1 MTTVRA
7 RTQAIM
13 ERTGKRPPSWWIFC
27 VVLGLCGVSRLPAEE
42 PSIAF
47 LNALRENRFF
57 DEALIYLDRLEA
69 NPQTPADLRQELAYQ
84 RGVTLIQAV
93 RFDRDRTVREQ
104 RLNQAKSSLEAFMR
118 DQPTHVKR
126 SFARQQLGMVLREWA
141 LMKLEQVKRAD
152 NPAVRQEAAALF
164 DQAYQVF
171 DSASNELRE
180 QLAQMKSPDSPGS
193 GTDEGD
199 AAAQLDTLRN
209 EFLDALRRRGEILE
223 EKADTEP
230 ADSPGRTKLLEEA
243 GNLFADMFAKYPTRI
258 AGVQA
263 RLFQA
268 RTLWKRG
275 AREDALKIL
284 TADII
289 PQTDNLPSIRKIK
302 TQGLLL
308 AMDCWLQESSQ
319 DYATAIP
326 QVEAWLEDI
335 HPAEENDPIWV
346 GLKFRLAQA
355 QVAWAAQLAAKDDR
369 DPAVT
374 DLRDKARKLARSVSR
389 IPGDYQEP
397 ARELLIAIPGG
408 GAAARSGATAESQA
422 PAATFEEA
430 KTRAGDAMTE
440 MQNAQ
445 ILVET
450 VPERLEKET
459 DAGVREELQKDLVAA
474 QESIERNRN
483 SARTN
488 LERALA
494 LADTKTPVDEVN
506 LVRRSLAYLNYQQGE
521 YYDAVV
527 LGEFVARSF
536 PSAPGAAT
544 CAQIA
549 LAAYLKLYDVGPD
562 EKEFATGR
570 IVSLANYMVQTWA
583 GSPESEDAINA
594 LIPLLIGR
602 GEVAKA
608 REYVE
613 RMPAESTQR
622 ANAEL
627 RIGDALWRDYL
638 QGTSEV
644 RQWEREAQEPGAAK
658 EELQAKIASRK
669 PELEG
674 LKSTA
679 LSILE
684 PAVERM
690 RTAGSVSAT
699 MPRAQLALA
708 QIYIDLDQA
717 PKARALLNDEKIGV
731 LPLAERDDPVIDS
744 PALKEHVY
752 RVALAALVGALP
764 RAENDQDRTELID
777 KSKEL
782 MQKLRQ
788 SVGDS
793 PEALQRLVEIYYS
806 LARGLETRIQLQERA
821 QDRMALSDGFGVF
834 LEQVRREASDLRV
847 LNWAAESYMSMG
859 NGLAGDPATANAA
872 KTCFDNAVQTYQQ
885 ILDNAKT
892 LNVPDDMQR
901 RLTVRRAMARRS
913 AGQYEQAI
921 KDFETVLAG
930 DARKLDVQVE
940 AAMTY
945 QLWGGE
951 RGQAPNY
958 KLAIAGSAP
967 DPQTKESLIW
977 GWNRIGKL
985 TASQKAFRDIYHQS
999 RYNAAYCYYKYAL
1012 RLKQQEERNKYLT
1025 FAKSCIVDTQRIF
1038 PQMGGAAM
1046 LAKYSALLKEIQGAL
1061 KEKPVGLVA
1070 PATKK

>member
-1 MTTVRA
+1 
-7 RTQAIM
+7 M
-13 ERTGKRPPSWWIFC
+13 ERSGKRPPNRWIFC
-27 VVLGLCGVSRLPAEE
+27 VVLSVCGLDTLAAEE
-42 PSIAF
+42 PSVAF
-47 LNALRENRFF
+47 LNALREKGYF
-57 DEALIYLDRLEA
+57 DEALAYLNQLEA
-69 NPQTPADLRQELAYQ
+69 HPQTPADLRQELAYQ

-93 RFDRDRTVREQ
+93 SVDRDRAVREE
-104 RLNQAKSSLEAFMR
+104 RLNQAKASLEAFMR
-118 DQPTHVKR
+118 DQPAHAKR
-126 SFARQQLGMVLREWA
+126 SFARHWLGVVLREWA
-141 LMKLEQVKRAD
+141 RMKMEQVKRAD
-152 NPAVRQEAAALF
+152 NPALRQEAAALF

-180 QLAQMKSPDSPGS
+180 QLAQMKPGAPPGS
-193 GTDEGD
+193 DEEGES
-199 AAAQLDTLRN
+199 AEQLETLRS
-209 EFLDALRRRGEILE
+209 EFLEALRRRGEMLE
-223 EKADTEP
+223 EKADTQ
-230 ADSPGRTKLLEEA
+230 AANSPERTKLLEDA
-243 GNLFADMFAKYPTRI
+243 GNLFADMYGKYPTRI

-263 RLFQA
+263 RLYQA
-268 RTLWKRG
+268 RTLLKRG
-275 AREDALKIL
+275 DPAEALKIL
-284 TADII
+284 TADILS
-289 PQTDNLPSIRKIK
+289 QTGNLPSIRKIR

-319 DYATAIP
+319 DYATAVP

-335 HPAEENDPIWV
+335 HPAEEGDPIWL

-374 DLRDKARKLARSVSR
+374 DLRDKARKLTRSVSR
-389 IPGDYQEP
+389 IPGDYQDP
-397 ARELLIAIPGG
+397 ARALLTAIPGG
-408 GAAARSGATAESQA
+408 GAAARSGAAAEAQA
-422 PAATFEEA
+422 EAATFEEA

-440 MQNAQ
+440 MQNAE
-445 ILVET
+445 LLAKT
-450 VPERLEKET
+450 VPERLEKEP
-459 DAGVREELQKDLVAA
+459 DAGVREELQKDLAAA
-474 QESIERNRN
+474 QEAIERNRAL
-483 SARTN
+483 ARAN
-488 LERALA
+488 LERALV
-494 LADTKTPVDEVN
+494 LADAKTLSDDVN
-506 LVRRSLAYLNYQQGE
+506 LVRRSLAYLDYQQGE
-521 YYDAVV
+521 YYDAAVV
-527 LGEFVARSF
+527 GEFVARKF
-536 PSAPGAAT
+536 PSAPGAQT

-549 LAAYLKLYDVGPD
+549 LGAYLKLYDLGPD

-583 GSPESEDAINA
+583 GSPEADDAINA

-638 QGTSEV
+638 VGTSEV
-644 RQWEREAQEPGAAK
+644 RQWERDAQEPGAAK

-690 RTAGSVSAT
+690 RTAGSVSST

-717 PKARALLNDEKIGV
+717 PKALALLKDEKIGM
-731 LPLAERDDPVIDS
+731 LPLTDRADPVIDS

-752 RVALAALVGALP
+752 RVALAALVGSLP
-764 RAENDQDRTELID
+764 HAADDQERGARIEDA
-777 KSKEL
+777 KKY
-782 MQKLRQ
+782 MQALRQ

-793 PEALQRLVEIYYS
+793 PESLQRLVEIYYS
-806 LARGLETRIQLQERA
+806 LARGLETRIQLQERP

-834 LEQVRREASDLRV
+834 LEQVRRESTDLRV

-859 NGLAGDPATANAA
+859 NGLAGDPATASAA
-872 KTCFDNAVQTYQQ
+872 KTCYENAVQTYQH

-892 LNVPDDMQR
+892 LNVQEDMQR

-921 KDFETVLAG
+921 KDFEAVLAG
-930 DARKLDVQVE
+930 DSRKLDVQIE

-945 QLWGGE
+945 QLWAGE
-951 RGQAPNY
+951 RGQAPHY
-958 KLAIAGSAP
+958 KLAIQGSTP
-967 DPQTKESLIW
+967 DPTTKDAIIW

-985 TASQKAFRDIYHQS
+985 TASQKSFREIYHES

-1012 RLKQQEERNKYLT
+1012 RLRQPEERNKYLN
-1025 FAKSCIVDTQRIF
+1025 FGKSCILDTQRVF

-1046 LAKYSALLKEIQGAL
+1046 QAKYSALLKDIQGAL
-1061 KEKPVGLVA
+1061 QEKPVGLPV
-1070 PATKK
+1070 PAAKQAK